1 MIDAGDG
8 LRSTPEDGTAA
19 SQRWQQRLQ
28 EIADANLSLE
38 RTTDLEPKKPTDIG
52 LPDLYD
58 RGFGVPPR

>member
-28 EIADANLSLE
+28 EIADANRSLE
-38 RTTDLEPKKPTDIG
+38 RTTDLEPKEANG
-52 LPDLYD
+52 HCLPDLYD

>member
-19 SQRWQQRLQ
+19 SQRWQQRLK
-28 EIADANLSLE
+28 

-58 RGFGVPPR
+58 RGFVVPPR